1 MTESM
6 NSTLLPDRM
15 AEPPH
20 AGKAPEKPSF
30 TITELAREFGVSLR
44 ALRFYE
50 DKGLLSPMRR
60 GQTRIY
66 SRRDRARL
74 ILILRGKRVGFSLS
88 DIREMLDLY
97 DTEEGHEAQLRV
109 SLDKFRKRIEILER
123 QRQDIDGAIDE
134 LKHSC
139 AKVERLL
146 AEKAAGGDRK
156 VNVVGFAV
164 APGREE
170 A

>member
-1 MTESM
+1 MTEDM
-6 NSTLLPDRM
+6 NSDLLPNRM
-15 AEPPH
+15 TEPPRSGGH
-20 AGKAPEKPSF
+20 APEKTSF

-50 DKGLLSPMRR
+50 DKGLLAPMRR

-74 ILILRGKRVGFSLS
+74 ILILRGKRVGFSLA

-109 SLDKFRKRIEILER
+109 SLDKFRRRIEILER

-139 AKVERLL
+139 AKVERML
-146 AEKAAGGDRK
+146 AEKAGGDRK
-156 VNVVGFAV
+156 VHVVGFAV
-164 APGREE
+164 APGRED